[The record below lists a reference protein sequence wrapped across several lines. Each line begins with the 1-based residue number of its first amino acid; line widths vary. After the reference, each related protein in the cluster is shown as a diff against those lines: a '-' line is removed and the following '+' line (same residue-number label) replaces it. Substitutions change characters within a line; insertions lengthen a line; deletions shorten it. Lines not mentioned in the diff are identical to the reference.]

1 MQSRILLAAA
11 ASVFFAGCAFQTPVA
26 YPGLEGTHWQ
36 LVSVTGRTLTVPE
49 KPPVELRFQDSRV
62 NFHGCNALSGRY
74 SQEHSRIIVAKGF
87 VGTKMMCPSEL
98 MAIDSAASELF
109 QRGVRFT
116 LFDTTLVL
124 EGENE
129 RWAFTRLQP
138 DQPDQPDTTNSG
150 S

>member
-1 MQSRILLAAA
+1 MQSRTLFAAA
-11 ASVFFAGCAFQTPVA
+11 LAGSLAGCAFQAPVA
-26 YPGLEGTHWQ
+26 YPGLEGTQWQ
-36 LVSVTGRTLTVPE
+36 LVSVTGRTLTLPE
-49 KPPVELRFQDSRV
+49 TPPIELRFQDSRV

-74 SQEHSRIIVAKGF
+74 SQEHNRIVVAKGF
-87 VGTKMMCPSEL
+87 VGTKMMCPPEL

-116 LFDTTLVL
+116 LYDTTLVL

-129 RWAFTRLQP
+129 RWAFSRTQTSYH
-138 DQPDQPDTTNSG
+138 DTTSSG